1 MSDRL
6 ASRIEGLGGGVYLRR
21 PVEGLVVDDGRC
33 VGVQLAPRRGVRPV
47 VRAKAVVCAGDT
59 ATALLHL
66 VPSDAPRS
74 NPKETD
80 WVAKAPSFKD
90 AAGLFSAY
98 VGIDEA
104 PEKLKARGFNACN
117 YWCFDNTDFDMTYQR
132 VRGGDMSGSFGAYI
146 TSASIKD
153 PSHHHA
159 PQGISNVEIMT
170 LVSMSPSHWGLDSQ
184 PSVGSLSYRRN
195 DKYQEVKKGLERAML
210 THLDKQFPG
219 LADKVV
225 FMESS
230 TPFSHRRFTH
240 GGTAYVTSIEGGG
253 EREA

>member
-1 MSDRL
+1 
-6 ASRIEGLGGGVYLRR
+6 
-21 PVEGLVVDDGRC
+21 
-33 VGVQLAPRRGVRPV
+33 
-47 VRAKAVVCAGDT
+47 
-59 ATALLHL
+59 
-66 VPSDAPRS
+66 
-74 NPKETD
+74 
-80 WVAKAPSFKD
+80 
-90 AAGLFSAY
+90 
-98 VGIDEA
+98 
-104 PEKLKARGFNACN
+104 
-117 YWCFDNTDFDMTYQR
+117 MTYQR

-240 GGTAYVTSIEGGG
+240 GGTAYGLAATPDQFLQHRPGNKGPLQNMFLAGHSTRTGHGVLGAMMGG
-253 EREA
+253 ERVARVVQRALKA